1 MAIKVLADGT
11 EWTKA
16 VYYMGGDLKG
26 TWLATYKIDGL
37 RVIRG
42 KNNKVYSRDSKEAI
56 HDLAKFKF
64 NDAEFFYK
72 DWNTSVSILHTQEE
86 TIPITQDMFYELSQG
101 NEDPRLVIGRLV
113 DPTEETINAL
123 LKKALLLKHE
133 GIVLRFLGSKPK
145 WLKVVP
151 TRYADI
157 RITAIN
163 EGKGKYAG
171 VAGSLETQWGKVGSF
186 ELQPN
191 MTDIEFRK
199 ELFLNQDKYIGKIAQ
214 VAYREITKN
223 YVLKFP
229 RLSRI
234 RDDKDYEDLPEE
246 FQKEATRRRE
256 EYDKARKALFDDEDL
271 PEEL

>member
-1 MAIKVLADGT
+1 MAVKVLADGT

-16 VYYMGGDLKG
+16 VYYEGGDLKG
-26 TWLATYKIDGL
+26 VWLATYKIDGL
-37 RVIRG
+37 RLIRG

-56 HDLAKFKF
+56 HDLSKFNF

-86 TIPITQDMFYELSQG
+86 TYPITQDMFYELTEG
-101 NEDPRLVIGRLV
+101 NEDPRIVIGRLV
-113 DPTEETINAL
+113 DPTEETINSL
-123 LKKALLLKHE
+123 LKQALLLKHE

-151 TRYADI
+151 VRYADI
-157 RITAIN
+157 RITGIN

-171 VAGSLETQWGKVGSF
+171 VAGSLTTNWGNVGSF

-191 MTDIEFRK
+191 MTDIEFRR
-199 ELFLNQDKYIGKIAQ
+199 ELFVNQDKYIGKIAQ
-214 VAYREITKN
+214 VAYREVTKDKK
-223 YVLKFP
+223 LKFP

-234 RDDKDYEDLPEE
+234 RDDKDYEDIPN
-246 FQKEATRRRE
+246 
-256 EYDKARKALFDDEDL
+256 LFT
-271 PEEL
+271 